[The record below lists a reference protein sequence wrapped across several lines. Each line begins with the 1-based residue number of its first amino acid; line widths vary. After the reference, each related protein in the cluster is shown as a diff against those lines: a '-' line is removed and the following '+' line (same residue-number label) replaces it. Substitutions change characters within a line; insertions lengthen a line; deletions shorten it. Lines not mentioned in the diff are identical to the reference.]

1 MFYRSQFIKCGEDR
15 GSTSILTR
23 RCPTAPSNSPTPQPT
38 QEPHMQHQVSPL
50 LGPHR
55 PSRRHAGVMLALI
68 LLVSWVV
75 ILPVMVGMFHV
86 ATSTPTP
93 QPRSLTPHRT
103 ISDELASA
111 AESAPRAR
119 RTRPSLRYAS
129 RSCVTGLPGNTLS
142 GSLNPRAS
150 GTRLQR
156 YLELG
161 TLTKPFA
168 ASHQRVRHRLTR
180 RSRPRGGNVYNRAGE
195 GRCTDCST

>member
-1 MFYRSQFIKCGEDR
+1 
-15 GSTSILTR
+15 
-23 RCPTAPSNSPTPQPT
+23 
-38 QEPHMQHQVSPL
+38 
-50 LGPHR
+50 
-55 PSRRHAGVMLALI
+55 MLALI

-93 QPRSLTPHRT
+93 QPRSLTPDRT

-119 RTRPSLRYAS
+119 RLGPASEMPLEAAS
-129 RSCVTGLPGNTLS
+129 RGFGNTLS

-161 TLTKPFA
+161 TLTMPFA

-180 RSRPRGGNVYNRAGE
+180 RSRPRGGNVCKGAGE
-195 GRCTDCST
+195 GRCTELLDLRSHPSDAVVELR